1 MTHSSFLVFSPR
13 CLTMRSLTVAL
24 LKTGLP
30 WVMKTDQLITNPYL
44 PKLCCPPL
52 TIYHQVGALII
63 ALNLN

>member
-1 MTHSSFLVFSPR
+1 
-13 CLTMRSLTVAL
+13 MRSLTVAL

-30 WVMKTDQLITNPYL
+30 WAMKMDQLITNPYL

-52 TIYHQVGALII
+52 TRYHQVGALII